1 MRKSTP
7 VANTKCSKTF
17 QFYLS
22 RQPPLTHLVLFCK
35 TKVIKSVPV
44 KTILL
49 IEDDAILSRNINDA
63 LLEEQLQV
71 EVAYDGI
78 IAEKLLKK
86 KAFDC
91 VILDINLPG
100 KNGYEVCKS
109 FRSYN
114 TQTPVIM
121 LTAFD
126 ELEDKVQGYDCGA
139 DDYLT
144 KPFYMRELLLRIQ
157 SLLKRSETANGKSQA
172 ENPVLHAD
180 DLQVNLATK
189 KVNRQGKE
197 IALTP
202 REFQILVKLVSSK
215 GELVSKQELVKEI
228 WGNIVDANTNTIE
241 VYINFLRGKVDKPFG
256 KNNIKTKIG
265 YGYYFEVE

>member
-1 MRKSTP
+1 MKS
-7 VANTKCSKTF
+7 
-17 QFYLS
+17 
-22 RQPPLTHLVLFCK
+22 
-35 TKVIKSVPV
+35 
-44 KTILL
+44 ILL
-49 IEDDAILSRNINDA
+49 VEDDAILSRNISDA

-71 EVAYDGI
+71 EFAYDGN

-86 KAFDC
+86 KSFDC

-100 KNGYEVCKS
+100 KNGYEICKT

-126 ELEDKVQGYDCGA
+126 DLEDKVQGYDCGA

-157 SLLKRSETANGKSQA
+157 SLLKRTESSFAKGASENLL
-172 ENPVLHAD
+172 VAD
-180 DLQVNLATK
+180 DMVINQATK
-189 KVNRQGKE
+189 KVTRQGQE
-197 IALTP
+197 ISLTP
-202 REFQILVKLVSSK
+202 REFQILVKLVSFK
-215 GELVSKQELVKEI
+215 GELVSKQDLVREI

-241 VYINFLRGKVDKPFG
+241 VYINFLRGKIDKPFG
-256 KNNIKTKIG
+256 KQSIKTKIG
-265 YGYYFEVE
+265 YGYYFDSE

>member
-1 MRKSTP
+1 MKS
-7 VANTKCSKTF
+7 
-17 QFYLS
+17 
-22 RQPPLTHLVLFCK
+22 
-35 TKVIKSVPV
+35 
-44 KTILL
+44 ILL
-49 IEDDAILSRNINDA
+49 VEDDAILSRNISDA
-63 LLEEQLQV
+63 LLEEKLQV
-71 EVAYDGI
+71 EFAYDGN

-86 KAFDC
+86 KSFDC

-100 KNGYEVCKS
+100 KTGYEICRN

-126 ELEDKVQGYDCGA
+126 DLEDKVQGYDCGA

-157 SLLKRSETANGKSQA
+157 SLLKRA
-172 ENPVLHAD
+172 ESSSAKGTSDSSVLLAD
-180 DLQVNLATK
+180 DVVINPATK
-189 KVNRQGKE
+189 KVTRQGQE
-197 IALTP
+197 ISLTP

-215 GELVSKQELVKEI
+215 GELVSKQDLVREI

-241 VYINFLRGKVDKPFG
+241 VYINFLRGKIDKPFG
-256 KNNIKTKIG
+256 KQSIKTKIG
-265 YGYYFEVE
+265 YGYYFDSE

>member
-1 MRKSTP
+1 M
-7 VANTKCSKTF
+7 
-17 QFYLS
+17 
-22 RQPPLTHLVLFCK
+22 
-35 TKVIKSVPV
+35 

-63 LLEEQLQV
+63 LMEEQLQV
-71 EVAYDGI
+71 ESVYDGN

-86 KAFDC
+86 KKFDC
-91 VILDINLPG
+91 VILDVNLPG
-100 KNGYEVCKS
+100 KNGYEICKN

-157 SLLKRSETANGKSQA
+157 SLIKRSETGNSKDSP
-172 ENPVLHAD
+172 ENAVLLAD
-180 DLQVNLATK
+180 DVVINQATK
-189 KVNRQGKE
+189 KVTRKGQE
-197 IALTP
+197 ISLTP

-215 GELVSKQELVKEI
+215 GELVSKQDLVKEI

-241 VYINFLRGKVDKPFG
+241 VYINFLRGKIDKPFG
-256 KNNIKTKIG
+256 KQSIKTKIG
-265 YGYYFEVE
+265 YGYYFDTE